1 LPASGEIEHTGNANK
16 NSGDFMPLNLRR
28 AVVRNGLITGLLCLV
43 LSLGLSLFTGGM
55 QFNLANLGWPILLAL
70 GIGAFTS
77 WQVSANIKRGVL
89 KSLPKEFSYVALR
102 YGEPVNGIAIDWDT
116 IDDYAIQLM
125 ARGYTRLGEFTTMPL
140 SPHFVGVA
148 ACFADRTAT
157 TMVEVQYIQ
166 MNKGVSANLP
176 NVGGVH
182 FSISSLLGGVITATT
197 TDHKIAA
204 SNYLI
209 RGSNSAVASYP
220 GLGLLPLLEK
230 HTRLVA
236 RLVERSG
243 KRPTSGL
250 GMNHSVLLQRER
262 FAQARARVEAMSGYE
277 IARQID
283 AFEAEPRT
291 NWATSSSRLAK
302 LADRPL
308 SALESS
314 EYARGRAAILN
325 LDGTPFRGNAAAQET
340 NAGTVSTGDVDG
352 VTVMAHSSDS
362 ATAEQVTAAD
372 MQAED
377 PRAEELRKQI
387 DSGASWFYWIAGLS
401 LVNAIIAAAG
411 SPWSFII
418 GLGIPQVMTAIA
430 SGMPGD
436 AASTVIIAILW
447 IVSFAIAG
455 FFAACG
461 WFAKRPSVAAFIA
474 GMVLFGLDTL
484 IFVYAED
491 WIGVAFHALALYFF
505 WKGLSAAREYK
516 KLA

>member
-1 LPASGEIEHTGNANK
+1 
-16 NSGDFMPLNLRR
+16 MPLNLRR

-70 GIGAFTS
+70 GIGVFTS
-77 WQVSANIKRGVL
+77 WQIAARIKRGVL
-89 KSLPKEFSYVALR
+89 KSLPKEFSYVALK

-125 ARGYTRLGEFTTMPL
+125 ARGFTRLGEFTTMPL

-148 ACFADRTAT
+148 ACFVDRTST

-176 NVGGVH
+176 NIGGVH
-182 FSISSLLGGVITATT
+182 FSISSLLGGAITAGT
-197 TDHKIAA
+197 TDHKVGA

-220 GLGLLPLLEK
+220 GMGLLPLLEK
-230 HTRLVA
+230 HARLVA

-250 GMNHSVLLQRER
+250 DMNRAVLLQRER
-262 FAQARARVEAMSGYE
+262 FAQARARIEAMSGYE

-283 AFEAEPRT
+283 AFEAEPRS
-291 NWATSSSRLAK
+291 NWATSSARLAK

-308 SALESS
+308 SALDSS
-314 EYARGRAAILN
+314 EYAQGRATILN
-325 LDGTPFRGNAAAQET
+325 LDGTPYRGNTAPKDT
-340 NAGTVSTGDVDG
+340 NAGVVSTSGADG
-352 VTVMAHSSDS
+352 VTVMAGASDS
-362 ATAEQVTAAD
+362 AATEQAAREATPAA
-372 MQAED
+372 MMAED
-377 PRAEELRKQI
+377 PRAEELRRQI

-401 LVNAIIAAAG
+401 LVNAVIAAAG
-411 SPWSFII
+411 SNWSFII
-418 GLGIPQVMTAIA
+418 GLGIPQLLTGVAR
-430 SGMPGD
+430 GLPGD

-461 WFAKRPSVAAFIA
+461 WFAKRPSVVAFTA
-474 GMVLFGLDTL
+474 GMVLFALDTL
-484 IFVYAED
+484 IFVVAED
-491 WIGVAFHALALYFF
+491 WIGVGFHALALYFF

-516 KLA
+516 KLVG